1 MNRTALLVGATGLVG
16 SELLQLLLADNY
28 FSSVII
34 LSRKT
39 INIQHQKLKE
49 IIVDFNQLENY
60 ASEINAQYIYCCL
73 GTTIKKAGSQEAFKK
88 VDYEYPLAVAQIAK
102 TNGAKNFSII
112 TALGANKNSSI
123 FYNRVKGEIQEALIQ
138 LNFEQ
143 LQIIQPSLLLGERSE
158 KRFSENVGQKIA
170 PIFNQ
175 LLIGGLKKYKAI
187 EGKQVAKAMLFYS
200 KQSKPKVQI
209 LTNDLLLSVK

>member
-34 LSRKT
+34 LNRKT
-39 INIQHQKLKE
+39 INIQHPKLKE

-60 ASEINAQYIYCCL
+60 ASEINAQYFYCCL

-88 VDYEYPLAVAQIAK
+88 VDYEYPLAIAQIAK
-102 TNGAKNFSII
+102 ANGAENFSII
-112 TALGANKNSSI
+112 TALGADKNSSI
-123 FYNRVKGEIQEALIQ
+123 FYNRVKGEIQDALIQ
-138 LNFEQ
+138 LDFEQ

-158 KRFSENVGQKIA
+158 KRFGENIGQKIA

-187 EGKQVAKAMLFYS
+187 EGKQVARAMLFYS
-200 KQSKPKVQI
+200 KQANPKVQI
-209 LTNDLLLSVK
+209 LTNDLLLSVI